1 MTPEEILAYLRY
13 KRSCEGR
20 KAVTAAYGEV
30 CEIYIARAQLI
41 AGIIQ
46 FIEMHGNK
54 L

>member
-20 KAVTAAYGEV
+20 KAVTAGNDHDCKSSV
-30 CEIYIARAQLI
+30 DCARLI
-41 AGIIQ
+41 AGMIW
-46 FIEMHGNK
+46 FIEIHGNK